1 MNSFEFNE
9 ILEQLT
15 DNILPIVTNITDVFD
30 IGGVRNADWMALT
43 EQEFFDIV
51 AVLET
56 TVVVEGNGKEEQ
68 IEEALKIAN
77 EAGTDSN
84 TIDDASNHYTELVD
98 VALAIIPGRN
108 DEHTYWIVEFHDA
121 EDDWDN

>member
-30 IGGVRNADWMALT
+30 LGGVRDADWMALT
-43 EQEFFDIV
+43 EREFFDIV

-56 TVVVEGNGKEEQ
+56 TVVVKGNGKEEQ
-68 IEEALKIAN
+68 LEEALKIAN

-84 TIDDASNHYTELVD
+84 TIDAASNHYTELVD

-108 DEHTYWIVEFHDA
+108 DEHTYWIIEFHDD

>member
-1 MNSFEFNE
+1 MNGFEFNE
-9 ILEQLT
+9 IVEQLADDT
-15 DNILPIVTNITDVFD
+15 LPIVTNITDVFD

-43 EQEFFDIV
+43 EQEFFDVV

-56 TVVVEGNGKEEQ
+56 TVVVKGNGKEEQ

-84 TIDDASNHYTELVD
+84 TIDAASNHYTELVD

-108 DEHTYWIVEFHDA
+108 NEHTYWIIEFHDD